1 MGINMMN
8 SLILSPRASL
18 EEFKSF
24 GGGKAYHLKKLFDLS
39 LPVPEWF
46 CLSVH
51 AYDAFVKFNSLEEAL
66 KKELPFNQK
75 EKFLEDAFV
84 AGQFPPEL
92 TKEIDHFVANL
103 DLENNHFAVRSS
115 GSDED
120 SKEASFAGQFST
132 YLFQKGRPAIEL
144 SIKKC
149 WASGFSERAM
159 SYRTEKKL
167 SLEGIR
173 VAVVIQRMLFPEAS
187 GVCFSRNPI
196 DPLDRENLLVSAS
209 WGVGEGIVSGMVS
222 CDEYKVNRENP
233 ASFQTVLEE
242 KDYRLDLASGNLEKV
257 MNAPEMI
264 KSSSLRDAELIELSM
279 MAIKLE
285 ALLKAPQDIEFAVEK
300 SKVYLLQT
308 RPITHLPPESF
319 YDSTVLGLDGVM
331 WDNSNII
338 ESYSGVTSP
347 LTFSFASYTYRQVYI
362 QFLEMMGIERKEIEK
377 NETLFRNLLLIMR
390 GRIYYN
396 LIHWYKLVLML
407 PGSENNKGFLETML
421 GVKKS
426 LGEDAQKLFD
436 DIGLK
441 KTPLKTKVFVT
452 YMTVTNFLRIN
463 SIVAEFSAEFDKT
476 YQAFRK
482 KDFKKLSLTE
492 SLSTY
497 NYLEGEILTNWKA
510 PIINDY
516 LCMIF
521 FGILK
526 KLTDKWVENTGPKT
540 GIQNDLLCGQ
550 GDLESTEPTKML
562 MRMSRKIDDE
572 DPRMREKLTTTPAAQ
587 LLNDPEVQTLIHPF
601 LDRFGFRCANELKL
615 EEPDLHDDPSFV
627 VYTLANY
634 IKMKSYDI
642 AAMEVREKAIKE
654 QAEAKVR
661 AKLSFAQALIYF
673 WIVKQTRKAVRN
685 RENLRFLRTK
695 IFGIARHIFRG
706 IGVRLHELGMLEDP
720 SHVFYLKVDEIRA
733 LIEGRSLG
741 EDHRALAQ
749 SRFELFATY
758 RKTPPPPDR
767 MITKGAAGVYNMF
780 PAVLSS
786 LDLLKGFGIPDDP
799 NMLIGTPCCPGI
811 VEGVVRVAK
820 EFKDAEGLMGDIL
833 VTERTDP
840 GWVPLYPSCSGLLIE
855 RGSLLSH
862 SAVVARE
869 LGLPTIIGINGG
881 LMKKL
886 KTGDRV
892 RIDASTGIIQ
902 IL

>member
-1 MGINMMN
+1 MVN
-8 SLILSPRASL
+8 SLIIRPSASL

-24 GGGKAYHLKKLFDLS
+24 GGGKAYHLKKLFDLGM
-39 LPVPEWF
+39 PVPEWI
-46 CLSVH
+46 CLSSKAFDSFVS
-51 AYDAFVKFNSLEEAL
+51 ANNLQQVLEKNLPFNEKEKFIEEAFVKA
-66 KKELPFNQK
+66 ELPSDLKQELEK
-75 EKFLEDAFV
+75 EFASLKIE
-84 AGQFPPEL
+84 E
-92 TKEIDHFVANL
+92 
-103 DLENNHFAVRSS
+103 NHFAVRSS

-132 YLFQKGRPAIEL
+132 YLFQKGKASIEL

-159 SYRTEKKL
+159 AYRTEKKL
-167 SLEGIR
+167 SLEGIK
-173 VAVVIQRMLFPEAS
+173 VAVVIQRMLFPKAS

-196 DPLDRENLLVSAS
+196 DPMDRDNLLVSSS
-209 WGVGEGIVSGMVS
+209 WGVGEGVVSGMVS
-222 CDEYKVNRENP
+222 CDEYKVPRNNP
-233 ASFQTVLEE
+233 SDFKSTIEE
-242 KDYRLDLASGNLEKV
+242 KDFRLDLANGKLERVNNDPAVIKV
-257 MNAPEMI
+257 
-264 KSSSLRDAELIELSM
+264 SSLENQHIVELSR
-279 MAIKLE
+279 MALKLE
-285 ALLKAPQDIEFAVEK
+285 ELLKAPQDIEFAVEN

-308 RPITHLPPESF
+308 RPVTHLPPENF
-319 YDSTVLGLDGVM
+319 YQDTVLGSDGIM

-338 ESYSGVTSP
+338 ESYAGVTSP

-362 QFLEMMGIERKEIEK
+362 QFLDMMGIDRKEIEK
-377 NETLFRNLLLIMR
+377 NETLFRNLLLLMR

-396 LIHWYKLVLML
+396 LINWYKLVLML
-407 PGSENNKGFLETML
+407 PGSENNKGFLETMM

-436 DIGLK
+436 DISLK
-441 KTPLKTKVFVT
+441 KTPLKTKLYVT
-452 YMTVTNFLRIN
+452 YMTLTNFMKID
-463 SIVAEFSAEFDKT
+463 SIVGNFMRDFDKT
-476 YQAFRK
+476 YQEFRK
-482 KDFKKLSLTE
+482 KDFKNLSITE
-492 SLSTY
+492 NINTY
-497 NYLEGEILTNWKA
+497 NFLEGEILTNWKA

-521 FGILK
+521 FGLLK
-526 KLTDKWVENTGPKT
+526 KLTDQWIEEPGKVS

-562 MRMSRKIDDE
+562 MRMAKKVDE
-572 DPRMREKLTTTPAAQ
+572 ENSVLRQKLTTVPAAE
-587 LLNDPEVQTLIHPF
+587 LLNDPQIKEFIHPF

-642 AAMEVREKAIKE
+642 HAMEVREAQIKE
-654 QAEAKVR
+654 QAETKVK
-661 AKLSFAQALIYF
+661 AKLSPVKKVIYF
-673 WIVKQTRKAVRN
+673 WVLKQARKAVRN

-706 IGVRLHELGMLEDP
+706 IGNRMFELGQLADP
-720 SHVFYLKVDEIRA
+720 SHIFYLKVDEIRA
-733 LIEGRSLG
+733 FGEGRTLG
-741 EDHRALAQ
+741 EDFRSLAIQ
-749 SRFELFATY
+749 RYELFASY

-767 MITKGAAGVYNMF
+767 MITKGAAGMYNYY

-786 LDLLKGFGIPDDP
+786 LDLLKDFGIPTDP
-799 NMLIGTPCCPGI
+799 NTLIGTPCCPGI

-892 RIDASTGIIQ
+892 RIDASTGVIQ